1 MLDGAVR
8 ERIQPL
14 IDAAGRAIARTGATA
29 NTVTVTA
36 LLLGVAAAG
45 LIALQWYLAGMI
57 LLLASRL
64 CDGLD
69 GAVARVNGKTD
80 FGGFLDIVLDFAVY
94 GIVPLGFVIADP
106 AANAIAGAAL
116 IFSFYVNGAS
126 FLAFAIMAEKHGM
139 TTDQRGEKS
148 LFFTTGLAEATE
160 TIAVFVAACLF
171 PGWFPVLAWVFA
183 AICLYT
189 ALSRI
194 VMTKRVLSLT
204 GKDDA

>member
-1 MLDGAVR
+1 
-8 ERIQPL
+8 
-14 IDAAGRAIARTGATA
+14 
-29 NTVTVTA
+29 
-36 LLLGVAAAG
+36 
-45 LIALQWYLAGMI
+45 MI
-57 LLLASRL
+57 VLLASRL

-171 PGWFPVLAWVFA
+171 PSWFPVLAWVFA

-194 VMTKRVLSLT
+194 VMTKLVLSLT